1 MEKKTNQ
8 KRFRIKNKW
17 LKAGIVALTL
27 LTGAS
32 YAWKVHDL
40 AESRKTVYAQEQS
53 EAKAKKDLWSRLIN
67 YEGVLLTPRFLSQF
81 PVYNEIERHE
91 SEEPSPERIQN
102 LGGIVDDVA
111 KEMKEFDA
119 DTRPENYTEKVFL
132 MCYKTA
138 DHLKEFID
146 PDKVASVFKLDK
158 THPIYAE
165 LERKL
170 MNDDNDK
177 IPEIL
182 YCSLMMVHKKMEPE
196 RVDSVNFPD
205 FLKNLEEGKGDCT
218 DYSYAVANNYY
229 KMCEMLGRKDLFS
242 KIRIVFGF
250 RANENKL
257 VARHAWIEYSQ
268 QKGNKR
274 EWKRCE
280 CVQSDRMNEDTVAS
294 LDEAVIYLPNTDSGI
309 LVPQISAQV
318 EFDGKTSKVNY
329 YAHILPNAIRG
340 K

>member
-1 MEKKTNQ
+1 MENKTKQ
-8 KRFRIKNKW
+8 KFRIKNKW

-32 YAWKVHDL
+32 YAWKVHDVV
-40 AESRKTVYAQEQS
+40 ESRKTVYAPEQS
-53 EAKAKKDLWSRLIN
+53 EAKAKKDLWARAVN
-67 YEGVLLTPRFLSQF
+67 NKGVLLTPEFLEQF
-81 PVYNEIERHE
+81 PVYNEIERNE
-91 SEEPSPERIQN
+91 SQEASPERTDN
-102 LGGIVDDVA
+102 LRRIVDELV
-111 KEMKEFDA
+111 KEYKEFDT
-119 DTRPENYTEKVFL
+119 DTRPEKYTDKVFL

-146 PDKVASVFKLDK
+146 PDKVAEVFKLDK

-170 MNDDNDK
+170 MNDDNNK

-182 YCSLMMVHKKMEPE
+182 YCSLMMVQKKMEPE

-205 FLKNLEEGKGDCT
+205 FLENLEEGRGDCT

-242 KIRIVFGF
+242 KIRIMFGF
-250 RANENKL
+250 RANEDKL
-257 VARHAWIEYSQ
+257 VARHAWIEYYQ
-268 QKGNKR
+268 EKGNKR

-294 LDEAVIYLPNTDSGI
+294 LDEAVIYLPDTDSGI
-309 LVPQISAQV
+309 LVPQISTLV
-318 EFDGKTSKVNY
+318 EFDGKTSRVQY
-329 YAHILPNAIRG
+329 YAHILPNATGR